1 MDSIHLLTIPEAAE
15 VLRVSKPRLY
25 DLIRQGLVPAARL
38 GRHLRLEEN
47 RLREFLDAGGR
58 GLDGGW
64 KGKPADIPRAATG
77 AVNRKAAHGVAGGG

>member
-1 MDSIHLLTIPEAAE
+1 MSATSIHLLTIPEAAK

-58 GLDGGW
+58 GLEGGW
-64 KGKPADIPRAATG
+64 KGKPLQADSPREATARG
-77 AVNRKAAHGVAGGG
+77 RA